1 MKIFIIC
8 SVRQATIEYSKKLYS
23 YAHKLEQAGHQVHLP
38 PRDTNQHALGINIC
52 RQNKQAIKEADEI
65 HVFYSSQ
72 SQGTH
77 FDLGMAFGLEKWI
90 KIFQNETYGIG
101 KSFPHM
107 LVEWE
112 GK

>member
-8 SVRQATIEYSKKLYS
+8 SVRQATVEYSKKLYS

-38 PRDTNQHALGINIC
+38 PRDTDQSTLGIDIC
-52 RQNKQAIKEADEI
+52 RQNRQAIKEADEV

-77 FDLGMAFGLEKWI
+77 FDLGMAFGLEKRI
-90 KIFQNETYGIG
+90 KVLQNETYGIG
-101 KSFPHM
+101 KSFPRM

>member
-23 YAHKLEQAGHQVHLP
+23 YAHKLEQAGHEVHLP
-38 PRDTNQHALGINIC
+38 PRDTDQEALGIDIC
-52 RQNKQAIKEADEI
+52 RQNKQAIKEADEVHI
-65 HVFYSSQ
+65 FFSSQ
-72 SQGTH
+72 SQGTY
-77 FDLGMAFGLEKWI
+77 FDLGMAFMEGKRI
-90 KIFQNETYGIG
+90 KILQNETYGIG
-101 KSFPHM
+101 KSFPRM

>member
-8 SVRQATIEYSKKLYS
+8 SVRQATAEYLKKLYS
-23 YAHKLEQAGHQVHLP
+23 YVHKLEQAGHQVHLP
-38 PRDTNQHALGINIC
+38 PRDTDQHASGINIC
-52 RQNKQAIKEADEI
+52 RQNRQGIKEADEV

-77 FDLGMAFGLEKWI
+77 FDLGMAFELEKRI
-90 KIFQNETYGIG
+90 KILQNETYNTG
-101 KSFPHM
+101 KSFSRM